1 MVLKE
6 HPEDLLDF
14 QETDFYAA
22 DLPNIKNI
30 GPELVIYRSMLE
42 GMGNNSPN
50 DLQSLLDLLNK
61 QCHIFP
67 NILKLVQLALVLPVT
82 SCEAECSF
90 STLRRLTTWL
100 RSTMSEQRLASLARM
115 CIHQGK
121 VLTMSIDRIVN
132 VFVNNKGSRIC
143 DL

>member
-6 HPEDLLDF
+6 HPEDLLDKF
-14 QETDFYAA
+14 QETIDFYAA

-67 NILKLVQLALVLPVT
+67 NIL
-82 SCEAECSF
+82 
-90 STLRRLTTWL
+90 
-100 RSTMSEQRLASLARM
+100 
-115 CIHQGK
+115 
-121 VLTMSIDRIVN
+121 
-132 VFVNNKGSRIC
+132 
-143 DL
+143 